1 MKKPP
6 PRTKKGVEIW
16 VGSLT
21 KNIFQKNYKEQVEQ
35 KNFFCL
41 VEKEM
46 SAYLQK
52 LHKNSPRSTFLS
64 LLVAVFSAALVSATD
79 YPECDEK
86 TIDCDVEVNDNEALY
101 KFTSRYS
108 SAKNDRMWFFY
119 GKAVPFATSDTHE
132 SAEYLND
139 WRESD
144 IKWESE
150 DEYLVGWY
158 SDFDGGK
165 NDRRFKMRYRTLAT
179 GYTRGD

>member
-1 MKKPP
+1 
-6 PRTKKGVEIW
+6 
-16 VGSLT
+16 
-21 KNIFQKNYKEQVEQ
+21 
-35 KNFFCL
+35 
-41 VEKEM
+41 M

-64 LLVAVFSAALVSATD
+64 LLVAVFSAALVSATEYHD
-79 YPECDEK
+79 CDEK
-86 TIDCDVEVNDNEALY
+86 TIDCDVQVANDEALY

-108 SAKNDRMWFFY
+108 SAKNDRMWIFY

-179 GYTRGD
+179 GYTRRL